1 MFAGHTNPNPPLP
14 PHTHA
19 HGHATRKTLLCCPR
33 PRAAREREMEVREK
47 MRAVLVDR
55 KGARVDRCIQ
65 WLGAAA
71 VQGHALA
78 ASLLSKVL
86 GEAEGLVH
94 GAFPVVG
101 PRDYPH
107 LALPNPV
114 VGDPKAAP
122 FFPPVVGLA
131 EAVQG
136 QVATHLG
143 TDSVEE
149 REGLG
154 RLHAGDSYLRGAYR
168 TVGGNALARA
178 REAAAAAAAS
188 GAVVPV
194 VAGPGGAGEAGAG
207 PDDVVAVQGGPGADH
222 RKQVMEI
229 DLDDIFNY

>member
-1 MFAGHTNPNPPLP
+1 M
-14 PHTHA
+14 
-19 HGHATRKTLLCCPR
+19 
-33 PRAAREREMEVREK
+33 REK
-47 MRAVLVDR
+47 MRAMLVDR

-78 ASLLSKVL
+78 ASLLAKVV
-86 GEAEGLVH
+86 GEAEGLVR

-131 EAVQG
+131 EATQG

-149 REGLG
+149 REGLA
-154 RLHAGDSYLRGAYR
+154 RLRAGDSYLRGAYR
-168 TVGGNALARA
+168 TVGGNALARS
-178 REAAAAAAAS
+178 REAATAAAVI
-188 GAVVPV
+188 GALVPV
-194 VAGPGGAGEAGAG
+194 PGLGPGAGGVGPLVGPEGPAG
-207 PDDVVAVQGGPGADH
+207 PDDVVAVQPGPVMDH